1 MARIINHQRTQIG
14 VLKAVG
20 FKDRTIMLH
29 YISYGF
35 WLVLAGSILGLILG
49 PLSLPKLFLESMQAV
64 YTLPGWGVGY
74 SISFVI
80 VAALMVQRYGKNSA
94 LMHAGI
100 IGMQKE
106 IEQGH

>member
-1 MARIINHQRTQIG
+1 MMGDIFPVVFILIAVLTLLTTMARIINHQRTQIG

-49 PLSLPKLFLESMQAV
+49 PLTIPSIIAIFILSTYIKLVNHE
-64 YTLPGWGVGY
+64 
-74 SISFVI
+74 
-80 VAALMVQRYGKNSA
+80 
-94 LMHAGI
+94 
-100 IGMQKE
+100 
-106 IEQGH
+106 